1 MHHTKTDKMEYL
13 AKNKRWSVGKMAEL
27 SGLFNSCELTPTRL
41 VLSLRRSRVERDN
54 TIVFCSVD
62 SPRTPTQFCSSGSSC
77 SDCSQATF
85 CCSRSVDDI
94 FIWQRSRLLEFPL
107 LWFTNLSFYSLGLSG
122 HTHMVSHWCYG
133 MISGMIIELNM
144 NISFLI
150 MNLIFDPIAE

>member
-1 MHHTKTDKMEYL
+1 MHHMKTDKMEYL
-13 AKNKRWSVGKMAEL
+13 AKNKRWSVGKMAQL

-41 VLSLRRSRVERDN
+41 VLSLRRSVLN
-54 TIVFCSVD
+54 AITPSCSAAL
-62 SPRTPTQFCSSGSSC
+62 TPTQFCSSGPSC

-85 CCSRSVDDI
+85 CCPRSVDDI

-133 MISGMIIELNM
+133 MISGMIIELNT